1 MEISLVLSTIKK
13 ERQVKV
19 AKMNKKTLSKHDLV
33 RGIKELTMQLQMLH
47 SHVMLMDSVLDKYI
61 RMNKDEDKLKKY
73 MEKESKKDA
82 QDTEH
87 KQSGRSTSV
96 SK

>member
-1 MEISLVLSTIKK
+1 
-13 ERQVKV
+13 
-19 AKMNKKTLSKHDLV
+19 
-33 RGIKELTMQLQMLH
+33 MLH